1 MISYKKSKKILKDSK
16 ILIKD
21 EIVKT
26 SISLN
31 RVAAISIKSKVFNP
45 AGDNAAFDGYVI
57 NSNDTKNLS
66 KKKSKLFKI
75 LGTIAAGDKQKNRK
89 IKKFQTFEIM
99 TGSIIPKGFN
109 TIIPIEQVVYYPN
122 KKKPSHILI
131 NKKINKYQHVRF
143 KGSDFKKNDLIV
155 KKGTILRSNH
165 ILALKTLGVKSI
177 KVKKIPNIL
186 FFSTGNEISNQE
198 NIPDWKVR
206 NSNSHYIQSLTNNF
220 LFNFKN
226 GGVLKDKDQFI
237 FEREIKKMF
246 YSKIDIIISSGAV
259 SAGKFDYIP
268 SIIKKFNLS
277 HYFKGV
283 AIRPGKPI
291 LYAKIKGKQKVIF
304 GLPGNPISSAA
315 CFRFFVYPYLLNL
328 LDVKEEKPFKA
339 ILKNEFNKKSEFT
352 RFVKSKITTTKNGKL
367 EVEILKGQESFRI
380 QSFIKSNIWTLLPA
394 GKANFKK
401 GDILDCFFSNNSNK
415 NLIG

>member
-131 NKKINKYQHVRF
+131 NKRINKYQHVRF

-198 NIPDWKVR
+198 NTPDWKVR

-339 ILKNEFNKKSEFT
+339 ILKNEFNKRSEFT

-380 QSFIKSNIWTLLPA
+380 QSFINSNIWTLLPA